1 MKKYAKGIA
10 LGICLVLICGLCLA
24 CGAEDSPAEDVVD
37 DSTQVVEST
46 QIVDGEE
53 YLFTEITGETYK
65 QVIVKDKEGK
75 IVSNVKYDM
84 ETNTMEDLLTG
95 ETIEDAGAFTP
106 VIE

>member
-24 CGAEDSPAEDVVD
+24 CGAEDIVD
-37 DSTQVVEST
+37 DSAQVVEST

-65 QVIVKDKEGK
+65 QVIVKDKEGE